1 MSTLLYRQH
10 AQHAVNID
18 TMHTMHRD
26 HLLSGNEWIRN
37 YINRLVV
44 RNAQETPKMGFKGS
58 EVQIFSPR
66 PKFDL
71 NNRELASML
80 IPCFSLKRASTM
92 SQLPI

>member
-18 TMHTMHRD
+18 TMHTMHTN

-37 YINRLVV
+37 NINGLSVI
-44 RNAQETPKMGFKGS
+44 NAREPTKMGFKGS

-66 PKFDL
+66 PIINDISGL
-71 NNRELASML
+71 L
-80 IPCFSLKRASTM
+80 
-92 SQLPI
+92 